1 MVVISYRTIREFTDK
16 HPDSED
22 ALNNWYR
29 IMGQSD
35 FANFNELRKMFNSA
49 DAVGR

>member
-1 MVVISYRTIREFTDK
+1 MVVISYGTLREFYEK

-29 IMGQSD
+29 TTTAGD
-35 FANFNELRKMFNSA
+35 
-49 DAVGR
+49 